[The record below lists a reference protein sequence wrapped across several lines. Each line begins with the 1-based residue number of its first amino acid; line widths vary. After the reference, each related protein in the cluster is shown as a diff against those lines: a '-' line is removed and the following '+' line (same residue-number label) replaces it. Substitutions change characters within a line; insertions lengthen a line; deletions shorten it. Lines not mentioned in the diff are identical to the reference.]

1 MVRLNPFSEI
11 YSLANSGTNIDK
23 YANLIDFPRY
33 IDVELTNTCNL
44 QCIMC
49 PTGCNVSTRPKG
61 FMSHGTFN
69 RILQECYRY
78 ECHIRFI
85 RWGEPLLHP
94 ELTGFI
100 GAVKGNGLMCHINT
114 NGMFIDDEFITKI
127 IRMKLDSIKFSFQGV
142 TKDEYEKYRRGA
154 EWEKLILNIKRLYDF
169 RWKKKFPFIGIGTT
183 ISGNNRD
190 NAVTDIN
197 NFKAKMLQI
206 SDEVI
211 VGTTRN
217 IINPEYSG
225 KTPRCPEMFDKLSVN
240 WDGTVTACCSDWNNT
255 LLVGDLNKSTL
266 YDIWRGDAIDHYR
279 KMIINKRHSE
289 LEPCK
294 ACLVR

>member
-1 MVRLNPFSEI
+1 MNSWDRI
-11 YSLANSGTNIDK
+11 YKECNSGSNIDK

-49 PTGCNVSTRPKG
+49 PTGRNVSTRPKG

-69 RILQECYRY
+69 KILRECCRHR
-78 ECHIRFI
+78 CHIRFV

-94 ELTGFI
+94 ELTKFI

-114 NGMFIDDEFITKI
+114 NGMFIDDEFITRI

-142 TKDEYEKYRRGA
+142 TKDEYQKYRKGA
-154 EWEKLILNIKRLYDF
+154 EGERLILNIKRLYDF
-169 RWKKKFPFIGIGTT
+169 RGQKKLPYIIVGSTVAQHIPNDIKRFKSKMSEMADEVNIGTT
-183 ISGNNRD
+183 S
-190 NAVTDIN
+190 
-197 NFKAKMLQI
+197 
-206 SDEVI
+206 
-211 VGTTRN
+211 N
-217 IINPEYSG
+217 IINPGYSNR
-225 KTPRCPEMFDKLSVN
+225 TPRCPEMFDKLSVN

-279 KMIINKRHSE
+279 RMIVKNRHSG
-289 LEPCK
+289 LDPCK